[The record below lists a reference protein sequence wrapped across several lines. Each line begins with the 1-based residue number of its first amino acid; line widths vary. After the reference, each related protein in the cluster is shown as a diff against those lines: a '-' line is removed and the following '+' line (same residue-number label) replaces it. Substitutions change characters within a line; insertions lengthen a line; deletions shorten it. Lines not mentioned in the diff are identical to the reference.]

1 MHDDVMLNGVF
12 RIFVWLVARQLRIAT
27 DRKIYDQSEIAFH
40 LPVREISISGDRYR
54 AL

>member
-12 RIFVWLVARQLRIAT
+12 RICSWLVAMQLRIPI
-27 DRKIYDQSEIAFH
+27 DRKIYDQSEIALH
-40 LPVREISISGDRYR
+40 LPVREICISGDRYR